1 MELLPLLEETPELS
15 IPLCQLKTQWE
26 GDHLHTRRRALS
38 RKLDQPAPWF
48 GISWPPELWEIS
60 VYCLSQLANA
70 YCKQKTKQTNTQDLF
85 SEFITLAFFFPPLL
99 ICQPKEF
106 LEIFVWKKEHEKEVR
121 RGQTG
126 RKQLS
131 EGT

>member
-1 MELLPLLEETPELS
+1 ME
-15 IPLCQLKTQWE
+15 
-26 GDHLHTRRRALS
+26 
-38 RKLDQPAPWF
+38 
-48 GISWPPELWEIS
+48 
-60 VYCLSQLANA
+60 
-70 YCKQKTKQTNTQDLF
+70 QTDTQDLF
-85 SEFITLAFFFPPLL
+85 SEFITSAFFFPLL

-106 LEIFVWKKEHEKEVR
+106 LEILSEKREHEKEVR

>member
-1 MELLPLLEETPELS
+1 MHIVNSRWSRQTLKIYLVNLLL
-15 IPLCQLKTQWE
+15 QL
-26 GDHLHTRRRALS
+26 
-38 RKLDQPAPWF
+38 
-48 GISWPPELWEIS
+48 
-60 VYCLSQLANA
+60 
-70 YCKQKTKQTNTQDLF
+70 
-85 SEFITLAFFFPPLL
+85 FFFPLL

-106 LEIFVWKKEHEKEVR
+106 LEILSEKREHEKEVR